1 MSSKSIVAL
10 INQNLVIN
18 HMILNTRPGLTLFC
32 MALTLT
38 IGLSSLSSN
47 AFSLSNALNFDVD
60 SLDKIREQCGLSKV
74 PESTDVSDVLKLFS
88 QNNAFASNDEII
100 DQIREQCGLSK
111 VPQGADVSDLVE
123 SFLGDNPVQVPIGT
137 PIALVFIAAALQF
150 LPSIIGTP

>member
-74 PESTDVSDVLKLFS
+74 PEGTDVSDVMNSFS
-88 QNNAFASNDEII
+88 QNNAFASDDEII
-100 DQIREQCGLSK
+100 DQIREQCGSSK
-111 VPQGADVSDLVE
+111 VPQGAGVSDVLE
-123 SFLGDNPVQVPIGT
+123 SFLGNTPTQIPISQ
-137 PIALVFIAAALQF
+137 PIALAFIAAALLF
-150 LPSIIGTP
+150 IPSVL

>member
-1 MSSKSIVAL
+1 MK
-10 INQNLVIN
+10 
-18 HMILNTRPGLTLFC
+18 LNTRLSLTLFC
-32 MALTLT
+32 MALTLS
-38 IGLSSLSSN
+38 IGLSSLSSRAFSQAN
-47 AFSLSNALNFDVD
+47 AFTLDVENINQ
-60 SLDKIREQCGLSKV
+60 IREQCGLSKV

-111 VPQGADVSDLVE
+111 VPQGADVSDVLE